1 MTFGERKGG
10 WSWRAAEGGGGGGT
24 PHGGLLR
31 IWRGAGGIARVLVSR
46 GLGNG
51 TWLGGLGRGRGR
63 RDVGCGMYMEFEDV
77 CKSWTDDGALQGGSR
92 STS

>member
-10 WSWRAAEGGGGGGT
+10 WSWRAA
-24 PHGGLLR
+24 
-31 IWRGAGGIARVLVSR
+31 AGGNPHMGFCYGFGEVQGANARVLVSR